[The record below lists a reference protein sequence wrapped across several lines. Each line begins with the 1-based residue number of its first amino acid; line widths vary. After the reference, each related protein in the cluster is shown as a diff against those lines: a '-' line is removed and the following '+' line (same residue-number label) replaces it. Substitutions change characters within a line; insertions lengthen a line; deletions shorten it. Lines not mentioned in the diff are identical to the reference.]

1 MINKSIQYKN
11 EKTNTILNVFLR
23 IIFGFLVP
31 FVVINGLI
39 YFLYTAHPTIN
50 IITNDNAIEDN
61 GTANISFTIDCPIPL
76 SSIVVY
82 RNEEDDT
89 INEIP
94 YTKLGDTY
102 NINISENGTYIIVAK
117 SLNNSIAKTSTYID
131 TLDNTPPTI
140 HMENAVFFGK
150 SITFEISDDQSGIN
164 YDNLYSVDDS
174 GRQEHPQSLDES
186 SGTVTFRFENTNSL
200 TIHVEDMSGNSIETT
215 IES

>member
-1 MINKSIQYKN
+1 MINKSIQCKN

-50 IITNDNAIEDN
+50 VITNDNAIEDN

-140 HMENAVFFGK
+140 HMENAVFVGK

>member
-11 EKTNTILNVFLR
+11 EKTNIILNVFLR

-140 HMENAVFFGK
+140 HMENAVFVGK

>member
-1 MINKSIQYKN
+1 MINRRIQYEN
-11 EKTNTILNVFLR
+11 EKRNTILNIFLR
-23 IIFGFLVP
+23 IVFGFLVP
-31 FVVINGLI
+31 FIVINGLI

-50 IITNDNAIEDN
+50 IIKNENAIEEN

-76 SSIVVY
+76 SSIIVY

-102 NINISENGTYIIVAK
+102 NININENGTYIIVAK
-117 SLNNSIAKTSTYID
+117 SLNNSVAKTSTYID
-131 TLDNTPPTI
+131 TLDNTAPII
-140 HMENAVFFGK
+140 HLENAVLLGK

-164 YDNLYSVDDS
+164 YDNLYSIDDS
-174 GRQEHPQSLDES
+174 GRQEYPQSLDES
-186 SGTVTFRFENTNSL
+186 SGTVTFRFENTSSL
-200 TIHVEDMSGNSIETT
+200 TIHVEDKSGNSIETT